1 MNNRQLVI
9 AALVL
14 TTASCAPPEYLH
26 KGVQDGVEL
35 AYRWNHPTGKP
46 SELLLKMVN
55 TTDQDKNVN
64 LVIDLY
70 YQGLTVETL
79 TADTC
84 IKAGNTMN
92 GKLNGIY
99 FIPTRLTTEQIKSGD
114 ATAELTNTHIEKGTC
129 P

>member
-1 MNNRQLVI
+1 MNIRQLTI
-9 AALVL
+9 GALVL
-14 TTASCAPPEYLH
+14 ATASCAPPEYMH

-84 IKAGNTMN
+84 IKTGNTMN

-114 ATAELTNTHIEKGTC
+114 ATAELTNTTIENGTC

>member
-1 MNNRQLVI
+1 MKNLTLFSLFLPLV
-9 AALVL
+9 A
-14 TTASCAPPEYLH
+14 CAPPEYLH

-46 SELLLKMVN
+46 SELLLKIVN
-55 TTDQDKNVN
+55 TTEQDKEVS
-64 LVIDLY
+64 LIIDLY

-84 IKAGNTMN
+84 LPAGRTMN

-114 ATAELTNTHIEKGTC
+114 ATAELTRSNVENGTC